1 MKAVD
6 LASLEIRMSRS
17 ENLPVLPQAAG
28 AVLKL
33 ADNPDTTPKELERA
47 VERDSAMTAKL
58 LRVAN
63 SAYYGSA
70 KIPTLG
76 RAISFLGLN
85 TVRSVVVS
93 IAMQQLVSGK
103 TQAPSFDRLQF
114 WRHSLATATA
124 ARILAKIM
132 LPVKAEEVYCAGMV
146 HDVGFLAMDRFM
158 PAELQSVLDAAKRG
172 DVSFLEVEMEANG
185 FTHAMVG
192 GVLAQRWGL
201 SSLIKHAIEFHHNPL
216 DDADYYE
223 TTSIV
228 AAANALAYQAGF
240 PNHCRPES
248 TELPPDVATTID
260 LPEEQLALVRQVTA
274 QEVAKAEAAFKVA

>member
-1 MKAVD
+1 MD

-33 ADNPDTTPKELERA
+33 ADSPDTTPKELEKA
-47 VERDSAMTAKL
+47 VERDAAMTAKL

-76 RAISFLGLN
+76 RAISFLGIN

-93 IAMQQLVSGK
+93 IAMQQLVQGK
-103 TQAPSFDRLQF
+103 NQAPSFDKLDF
-114 WRHSLATATA
+114 WRHCLATATA
-124 ARILAKIM
+124 ARVLAKIM
-132 LPVKAEEVYCAGMV
+132 LPVKAEEIYCAGMV

-158 PAELQSVLDAAKRG
+158 PAELQAVLDASRRT
-172 DVSFLEVEMEANG
+172 DVPFQEIELEING

-192 GVLAQRWGL
+192 AVLAERWGL
-201 SSLIKHAIEFHHNPL
+201 STLIKHAIEFHHNPL

-223 TTSIV
+223 TTNLV
-228 AAANALAYQAGF
+228 ASANALAYQAGY
-240 PNHCRPES
+240 PNRCRPAS
-248 TELPPDVATTID
+248 DELPPDVEATVELTN
-260 LPEEQLALVRQVTA
+260 EQLELIRQMTA
-274 QEVAKAEAAFKVA
+274 EEVAKAEAAFNVA